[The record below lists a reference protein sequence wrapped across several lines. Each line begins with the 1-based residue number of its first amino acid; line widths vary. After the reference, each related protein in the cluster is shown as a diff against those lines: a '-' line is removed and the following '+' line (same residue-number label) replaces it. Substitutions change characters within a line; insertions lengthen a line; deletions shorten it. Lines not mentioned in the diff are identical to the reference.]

1 MNVNHPIDLFRMKH
15 IITKIS
21 SLLLTGSLLLTV
33 ACYQSDDV
41 NIEQREPT
49 PSTDELDVYIQ
60 KNFVKPYGIAVRYA
74 YVDRY
79 VDPSKRVTPADRD
92 NVIPML
98 KFLESYWIKPFT
110 DVANGSAFFKRYVP
124 SEVVFIGST
133 IYNADGTEILGT
145 ADAGARITLS
155 RVNYI
160 DTLDQQWLFLQL
172 GTIYH
177 EFAHV
182 MHQNFKL
189 PPNFQSISPQGY
201 SSSGS
206 WFVLSDE
213 EALQRGFVS
222 PYATS
227 AFNEDFAETVA
238 FMLYYPNFYERYYD
252 DEANCTTADCF
263 ARNEGRALI
272 RQKYNAILAHY
283 KQYTGV
289 DLLEI
294 RAIVQEKLSE

>member
-1 MNVNHPIDLFRMKH
+1 MHMKH
-15 IITKIS
+15 IIIKIT
-21 SLLLTGSLLLTV
+21 SLLLTGTLLTTS
-33 ACYQSDDV
+33 ACYEHEDITV
-41 NIEQREPT
+41 EQRET
-49 PSTDELDVYIQ
+49 EASTDELDIYIQ
-60 KNFVKPYGIAVRYA
+60 KKFVKPYHMAIRYN

-79 VDPSKRVTPADRD
+79 VDQSKRVTPPDRE

-98 KFLESYWIKPFT
+98 DFLEKFWINPFIA
-110 DVANGSAFFKRYVP
+110 VPNGAAFFKRYVP

-133 IYNADGTEILGT
+133 IYNDDGTEILGT

-155 RVNYI
+155 RVNFI
-160 DTLDQQWLFLQL
+160 DTDDEEWMFLQL

-189 PPNFQSISPQGY
+189 PPSFQTISPQGY
-201 SSSGS
+201 TSSGS
-206 WFVLSDE
+206 WYTLTDE

-227 AFNEDFAETVA
+227 SFNEDFAETVA
-238 FMLYYPNFYERYYD
+238 FMLYYPDFYERYYT
-252 DEANCTTADCF
+252 DEENCTTADCV

-272 RQKYNAILAHY
+272 RQKYDAILSHY
-283 KQYTGV
+283 KQYTSV
-289 DLLEI
+289 DLLAI
-294 RAIVQEKLSE
+294 RALVQEELTN

>member
-1 MNVNHPIDLFRMKH
+1 MKPSM
-15 IITKIS
+15 TKIT
-21 SLLLTGSLLLTV
+21 SLLFTGTLLMTS
-33 ACYQSDDV
+33 ACYENDDV
-41 NIEQREPT
+41 NIKQKET
-49 PSTDELDVYIQ
+49 VPSTDELDVYIQ
-60 KNFVKPYGIAVRYA
+60 EHFVEPYNMAIRYN

-79 VDPSKRVTPADRD
+79 VDQSKRVTPADRE

-98 KFLESYWIKPFT
+98 TFLQDYWIDPFRS
-110 DVANGSAFFKRYVP
+110 VPNGNSFFKRYVP

-155 RVNYI
+155 RVNFI
-160 DTLDQQWLFLQL
+160 DMDDQEWLFLQL

-189 PPNFQSISPQGY
+189 PPNYQTISPDGY
-201 SSSGS
+201 TSSGS
-206 WFVLSDE
+206 WFVLTEE
-213 EALQRGFVS
+213 EALERGFVS

-227 AFNEDFAETVA
+227 SFNEDFAETVA
-238 FMLYYPNFYERYYD
+238 FILYYPDFYERYYT
-252 DEANCTTADCF
+252 EEENCATVACI

-272 RQKYNAILAHY
+272 RQKYDAILAHY

-289 DLLEI
+289 DLLAVRDI
-294 RAIVQEKLSE
+294 IQEKLND

>member
-1 MNVNHPIDLFRMKH
+1 M
-15 IITKIS
+15 TKIT
-21 SLLLTGSLLLTV
+21 SLLFTGTLLMTS
-33 ACYQSDDV
+33 ACYENDDV
-41 NIEQREPT
+41 NIKQKET
-49 PSTDELDVYIQ
+49 VPSTDELDVYIQ
-60 KNFVKPYGIAVRYA
+60 EHFVEPYNMAIRYN

-79 VDPSKRVTPADRD
+79 VDQSKRVTPADRE

-98 KFLESYWIKPFT
+98 TFLQDYWIDPFRS
-110 DVANGSAFFKRYVP
+110 VPNGNSFFKRYVP

-155 RVNYI
+155 RVNFI
-160 DTLDQQWLFLQL
+160 DMDDQEWLFLQL

-189 PPNFQSISPQGY
+189 PPNYQTISPDGY
-201 SSSGS
+201 TSSGS
-206 WFVLSDE
+206 WFVLTEE
-213 EALQRGFVS
+213 EALERGFVS

-227 AFNEDFAETVA
+227 SFNEDFAETVA
-238 FMLYYPNFYERYYD
+238 FILYYPDFYERYYT
-252 DEANCTTADCF
+252 EEENCATVACI

-272 RQKYNAILAHY
+272 RQKYDAILAHY

-289 DLLEI
+289 DLLAVRDI
-294 RAIVQEKLSE
+294 IQEKLND

>member
-1 MNVNHPIDLFRMKH
+1 MKH
-15 IITKIS
+15 IILKIT
-21 SLLLTGSLLLTV
+21 SLLFTGTLLTTS
-33 ACYQSDDV
+33 ACYESDDV
-41 NIEQREPT
+41 NVEQKETIE
-49 PSTDELDVYIQ
+49 SKDELDIYIQ
-60 KNFVKPYGIAVRYA
+60 KNFVKPYNIAVRYN

-79 VDPSKRVTPADRD
+79 VDQSKRVTPPYRE

-98 KFLESYWIKPFT
+98 SFLQEYWITPFT
-110 DVANGSAFFKRYVP
+110 SVPNGSNFFKRYVP
-124 SEVVFIGST
+124 SEIVFIGST

-155 RVNYI
+155 RVNFI
-160 DTLDQQWLFLQL
+160 DTEDQQWMFLQL

-189 PPNFQSISPQGY
+189 PPNYQTISPQGY
-201 SSSGS
+201 TSSGS
-206 WFVLSDE
+206 WFVLNDE
-213 EALQRGFVS
+213 DALERGFVS

-227 AFNEDFAETVA
+227 SFNEDFAETVA
-238 FMLYYPNFYERYYD
+238 FILYYPSFYERYYD
-252 DEANCTTADCF
+252 EEDNCATADCV

-272 RQKYNAILAHY
+272 RQKYDAILAHY

-289 DLLEI
+289 DLLAVRDI
-294 RAIVQEKLSE
+294 IQEKLND

>member
-1 MNVNHPIDLFRMKH
+1 MKYF
-15 IITKIS
+15 ITKII
-21 SLLLTGSLLLTV
+21 SLLLTSALLIILG
-33 ACYQSDDV
+33 CYERDEIDV
-41 NIEQREPT
+41 KQRETT
-49 PSTDELDVYIQ
+49 PPTDELDIYIQ
-60 KNFVKPYGIAVRYA
+60 QNFVKPYGVAVRYA

-79 VDPSKRVTPADRD
+79 VDPSKRVTPPDRD

-98 KFLESYWIKPFT
+98 KFLESYWVDPFT
-110 DVANGSAFFKRYVP
+110 QVPNGLKFFKRYVP

-160 DTLDQQWLFLQL
+160 DTLDQQWMFLQL

-201 SSSGS
+201 TSSGS
-206 WFVLSDE
+206 WFVLTDE

-227 AFNEDFAETVA
+227 SFNEDFAETVA
-238 FMLYYPNFYERYYD
+238 FMLYYPNFYERYYN
-252 DEANCTTADCF
+252 DEENCTTLDCV
-263 ARNEGRALI
+263 ARNEGRDLI

-294 RAIVQEKLSE
+294 RAIVQKKLSE